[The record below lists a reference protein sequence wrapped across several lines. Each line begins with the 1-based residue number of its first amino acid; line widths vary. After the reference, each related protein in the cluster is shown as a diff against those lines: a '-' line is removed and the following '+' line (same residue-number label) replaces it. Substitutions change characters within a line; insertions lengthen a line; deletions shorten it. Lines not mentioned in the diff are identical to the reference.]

1 MMMMILFSFLGSR
14 RERERERRVWN
25 VVVVWLFAAL

>member
-1 MMMMILFSFLGSR
+1 MMMMILFSFLGLR
-14 RERERERRVWN
+14 RERERRVWN